1 LISSLCLFLP
11 VCLSQNF
18 LLLAAHG
25 TRQLLL
31 LLLLLLPLRDD
42 FSLIRGGKGS
52 KQAADTDVAA

>member
-31 LLLLLLPLRDD
+31 LLLLLPLRDD